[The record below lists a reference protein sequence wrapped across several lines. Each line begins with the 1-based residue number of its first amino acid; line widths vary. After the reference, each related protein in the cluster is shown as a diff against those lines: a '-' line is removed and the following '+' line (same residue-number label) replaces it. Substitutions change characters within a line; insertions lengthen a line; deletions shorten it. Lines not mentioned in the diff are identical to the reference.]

1 MANHKINGLDSNSIR
16 KSDTSK
22 SKGFRISD
30 TKKAVKS
37 IDMSTIE
44 PISTRR
50 NDLMTMPAP
59 VPAMTRKDSGAKM
72 SKPVSVGGDQDP
84 SDNFKPKKISTN
96 KLNKAD
102 TPSNDVLTGGNGQD
116 VLSARNGSD
125 RLSGGKGNDL
135 LISYSDAGEPA
146 VLGKQVV
153 NKNEPL
159 KNSSDTLTGGA
170 GADTFL
176 FALEI
181 DAKKKFLDKHTQADG
196 RINGG
201 GVAGENNKSHDHW
214 LESIGNDTITDFSIE
229 EGDKIQ
235 IKGHTVD
242 LFAIKKVGND
252 YVLRLR
258 SNQGNA
264 DQKNPNGAHD
274 GDLVGTITLKNAAK
288 YSEAQIKGAIEVNA
302 GVLYVADG
310 RGVAT
315 VEADTTAN
323 RTSKALASTA
333 KSGSGDPVLGDGSM
347 TGMDMAYSKES
358 MGASVAKDP
367 KTSGSYKESMSMG
380 MSALDGLMGAG
391 MNDFSTMNLSEL
403 NPKSATSGMGSMLP
417 KPDAISSNTNPCGN
431 MVCSCSSMTKTNNQ
445 DQNGM

>member
-1 MANHKINGLDSNSIR
+1 MANYKTNGLDFSSSR
-16 KSDTSK
+16 KNDKLK
-22 SKGFRISD
+22 SKGFRSNNSKKTNESGD
-30 TKKAVKS
+30 TSAIAPVS
-37 IDMSTIE
+37 NRRDELMGLPT
-44 PISTRR
+44 PISASTQ
-50 NDLMTMPAP
+50 
-59 VPAMTRKDSGAKM
+59 KDSGTN
-72 SKPVSVGGDQDP
+72 KPVAMGAAQDSSIPRGGRFVNAFGASQAINGKTKTGAA
-84 SDNFKPKKISTN
+84 SKIG
-96 KLNKAD
+96 KAD
-102 TPSNDVLTGGNGQD
+102 TPNDDVLTGGDGKD
-116 VLSARNGSD
+116 VLSARNGND

-153 NKNEPL
+153 NKNEPV
-159 KNSSDTLTGGA
+159 KNSSDVLTGGA

-242 LFAIKKVGND
+242 LFATEKVGKD

-274 GDLVGTITLKNAAK
+274 GDLVGTITLKDAAK
-288 YSEAQIKGAIEVNA
+288 
-302 GVLYVADG
+302 
-310 RGVAT
+310 
-315 VEADTTAN
+315 
-323 RTSKALASTA
+323 
-333 KSGSGDPVLGDGSM
+333 
-347 TGMDMAYSKES
+347 
-358 MGASVAKDP
+358 
-367 KTSGSYKESMSMG
+367 
-380 MSALDGLMGAG
+380 
-391 MNDFSTMNLSEL
+391 
-403 NPKSATSGMGSMLP
+403 
-417 KPDAISSNTNPCGN
+417 
-431 MVCSCSSMTKTNNQ
+431 
-445 DQNGM
+445 

>member
-1 MANHKINGLDSNSIR
+1 MANYKTNGLDSYSSR

-22 SKGFRISD
+22 SKGFRAND
-30 TKKAVKS
+30 NKKTAKS
-37 IDMSTIE
+37 VEMSTIE
-44 PISTRR
+44 PMSNRR
-50 NDLMTMPAP
+50 DDLMNMP
-59 VPAMTRKDSGAKM
+59 VPVSAMTPKNSGTKM
-72 SKPVSVGGDQDP
+72 SKPESVGGDQDF
-84 SDNFKPKKISTN
+84 SDNFKPKKTSASKI
-96 KLNKAD
+96 NKAD
-102 TPSNDVLTGGNGQD
+102 TPKNDVLTGGNAND
-116 VLSARNGSD
+116 VLSARNGND

-214 LESIGNDTITDFSIE
+214 LESIGKDTITDFSIE

-242 LFAIKKVGND
+242 LFATEKVGKD

-274 GDLVGTITLKNAAK
+274 GDLVGTITLKGAAK
-288 YSEAQIKGAIEVNA
+288 YSQEQLKGAIEVNA

-323 RTSKALASTA
+323 RTSKALAGTT

-347 TGMDMAYSKES
+347 TGIDMAYSKES
-358 MGASVAKDP
+358 MGANAAKDT
-367 KTSGSYKESMSMG
+367 KTSGSYKETMSMG
-380 MSALDGLMGAG
+380 MSALDSLTGNG
-391 MNDFSTMNLSEL
+391 MNDFSAMSLLGL
-403 NPKSATSGMGSMLP
+403 NQKSDTSGMGSMLT
-417 KPDAISSNTNPCGN
+417 KADAISSSPNPCGN

-445 DQNGM
+445 DPNGI

>member
-1 MANHKINGLDSNSIR
+1 MANFRKNGVNSSFSKKSN
-16 KSDTSK
+16 KSK
-22 SKGFRISD
+22 STDLNAQG
-30 TKKAVKS
+30 TKRTTDS
-37 IDMSTIE
+37 GD
-44 PISTRR
+44 ISTLIPTSNQRD
-50 NDLMTMPAP
+50 DLMGMPAP
-59 VPAMTRKDSGAKM
+59 VIAAPKDSAMRMPKLDSVSGFQKTSTDYKTNHKTKGGATAKIN
-72 SKPVSVGGDQDP
+72 KP
-84 SDNFKPKKISTN
+84 
-96 KLNKAD
+96 D
-102 TPSNDVLTGGNGQD
+102 TPNDDVLTGGNGKD

-135 LISYSDAGEPA
+135 LISYSDAGEPS

-159 KNSSDTLTGGA
+159 KNSNDILTGGA

-242 LFAIKKVGND
+242 LFATEKVGND

-264 DQKNPNGAHD
+264 DQNNPNGAHD
-274 GDLVGTITLKNAAK
+274 GDLVGTVTLKGAAK
-288 YSEAQIKGAIEVNA
+288 YSEEQIKGAIEVNA

-315 VEADTTAN
+315 VEADTTTN
-323 RTSKALASTA
+323 RTAVTLAGIAQS
-333 KSGSGDPVLGDGSM
+333 SSGDAILGNGSM
-347 TGMDMAYSKES
+347 TGMNMTYSKET
-358 MGASVAKDP
+358 MGTNAAKDI
-367 KTSGSYKESMSMG
+367 KTSGSYKELMYMG
-380 MSALDGLMGAG
+380 VSALDGLMSSGT
-391 MNDFSTMNLSEL
+391 NDFLAMNLSDM
-403 NPKSATSGMGSMLP
+403 NPKSATSDMGTMLP
-417 KPDAISSNTNPCGN
+417 KADAISSTANPCGN
-431 MVCSCSSMTKTNNQ
+431 MVCTCSGIAKIN
-445 DQNGM
+445 DEC